1 MKITYIDSGVL
12 LCATNGVGRIAE
24 KALEILG
31 DSQREF
37 ASSEFVRLEV
47 IPKRFIT
54 SKLKKL
60 NFIKNFLAMLPTGR
74 VI

>member
-12 LCATNGVGRIAE
+12 ISATDGVGRIAD

-37 ASSEFVRLEV
+37 ACSEFVKLEV
-47 IPKRFIT
+47 SPKAVFN
-54 SKLKKL
+54 KL
-60 NFIKNFLAMLPTGR
+60 NSMKSFLVMLPTGL